1 MTPLL
6 IWKRRDHWSGFPD
19 HRVWRENLSYGS
31 RKPMI
36 APVHIRPYND
46 TDLDTLIELFA
57 GSVRQVASRD
67 YSPAQIEA
75 WAPVA
80 VNREHWA
87 TRLGS
92 RPTYVAEA
100 SGQIVGFSDLE
111 PDGHIDMLF
120 VHADHQGK
128 GVARAL
134 LDHIKHRA
142 HEQGIDRLFTEA
154 SITACPFFERNL
166 FEVIEAQDV
175 ELRGQTFRNY
185 RMAKSI
191 CRQKDT

>member
-1 MTPLL
+1 M
-6 IWKRRDHWSGFPD
+6 S
-19 HRVWRENLSYGS
+19 
-31 RKPMI
+31 
-36 APVHIRPYND
+36 AAVHIRAYSEA
-46 TDLDTLIELFA
+46 DLDALIDLFTS
-57 GSVRQVASRD
+57 SVRQVASRD

-80 VNREHWA
+80 VNREQWA

-120 VHADHQGK
+120 VHADHQGQ

-134 LDHIKHRA
+134 LDHITARA
-142 HEQGIDRLFTEA
+142 HEQGIARLFTEA
-154 SITACPFFERNL
+154 SITARLFFERNG
-166 FEVIEAQDV
+166 FDQIEAQDV
-175 ELRGQTFRNY
+175 ELRGQSFRNY
-185 RMAKSI
+185 RMAKSL
-191 CRQKDT
+191 

>member
-1 MTPLL
+1 MN
-6 IWKRRDHWSGFPD
+6 DD
-19 HRVWRENLSYGS
+19 
-31 RKPMI
+31 
-36 APVHIRPYND
+36 IRIRAYRAE
-46 TDLDTLIELFA
+46 DLDALIDLFT

-80 VNREHWA
+80 VNREQWA

-92 RPTYVAEA
+92 RPTCVAEA
-100 SGQIVGFSDLE
+100 GGQIVGFSDLE

-120 VHADHQGK
+120 VHADHQGR

-134 LDHIKHRA
+134 LDHIHVRA

-154 SITACPFFERNL
+154 SITARPFFERNG
-166 FEVIEAQDV
+166 FEVMKAQDV
-175 ELRGQTFRNY
+175 ELRGQSFRNY
-185 RMAKSI
+185 RMAKNL
-191 CRQKDT
+191 

>member
-1 MTPLL
+1 MSDFL
-6 IWKRRDHWSGFPD
+6 IRAY
-19 HRVWRENLSYGS
+19 RV
-31 RKPMI
+31 
-36 APVHIRPYND
+36 D
-46 TDLDTLIELFA
+46 DLDVLIDLFTN
-57 GSVRQVASRD
+57 SVRQVASRD

-80 VNREHWA
+80 VNQHWT
-87 TRLGS
+87 TRLDS

-100 SGQIVGFSDLE
+100 DCEIVGFSDLE

-120 VHADHQGK
+120 VHADHQSQ

-134 LDHIKHRA
+134 LDHIHARA

-154 SITACPFFERNL
+154 SITARPFFERNG
-166 FEVIEAQDV
+166 FEVIGAQDV

-185 RMAKSI
+185 RMAK
-191 CRQKDT
+191 RL

>member
-1 MTPLL
+1 MST
-6 IWKRRDHWSGFPD
+6 
-19 HRVWRENLSYGS
+19 
-31 RKPMI
+31 
-36 APVHIRPYND
+36 AVHIRPYNEA
-46 TDLDTLIELFA
+46 DLDVLIDLFV

-100 SGQIVGFSDLE
+100 RGQIVGFSDLE

-134 LDHIKHRA
+134 LDHILARA

-154 SITACPFFERNL
+154 SITARQFFERSG
-166 FEVIEAQDV
+166 FEVIKSQDV

-185 RMAKSI
+185 RMVKSL
-191 CRQKDT
+191 

>member
-1 MTPLL
+1 
-6 IWKRRDHWSGFPD
+6 
-19 HRVWRENLSYGS
+19 
-31 RKPMI
+31 MI
-36 APVHIRPYND
+36 APVHIRPYD
-46 TDLDTLIELFA
+46 AADLDALIDLFA

-80 VNREHWA
+80 VNRQDWT

-92 RPTYVAEA
+92 RPTFVAET
-100 SGQIVGFSDLE
+100 GGEIVGFSDLE

-120 VHADHQGK
+120 IHADHQGQ

-134 LDHIKHRA
+134 MDHIHVRA
-142 HEQGIDRLFTEA
+142 AKQGIDRLFTEA
-154 SITACPFFERNL
+154 SITARPFFERNG
-166 FEVIEAQDV
+166 FDVIEAQDV

-185 RMAKSI
+185 RMFKSL
-191 CRQKDT
+191 

>member
-1 MTPLL
+1 MST
-6 IWKRRDHWSGFPD
+6 
-19 HRVWRENLSYGS
+19 
-31 RKPMI
+31 
-36 APVHIRPYND
+36 AVHIRSYNEA
-46 TDLDTLIELFA
+46 DLDVLIDLFV

-100 SGQIVGFSDLE
+100 RGQIVGFSDLE

-134 LDHIKHRA
+134 LDHILARA

-154 SITACPFFERNL
+154 SITARQFFERSG
-166 FEVIEAQDV
+166 FEVIKSQDV

-185 RMAKSI
+185 RMVKSL
-191 CRQKDT
+191 

>member
-1 MTPLL
+1 MRT
-6 IWKRRDHWSGFPD
+6 
-19 HRVWRENLSYGS
+19 
-31 RKPMI
+31 
-36 APVHIRPYND
+36 AVHIRPYNEA
-46 TDLDTLIELFA
+46 DLDVLIDLFV

-100 SGQIVGFSDLE
+100 RGQIVGFSDLE

-134 LDHIKHRA
+134 LDHILARA

-154 SITACPFFERNL
+154 SITARQFFERSG
-166 FEVIEAQDV
+166 FEVIKSQDV

-185 RMAKSI
+185 RMVKSL
-191 CRQKDT
+191 

>member
-1 MTPLL
+1 M
-6 IWKRRDHWSGFPD
+6 SA
-19 HRVWRENLSYGS
+19 S
-31 RKPMI
+31 
-36 APVHIRPYND
+36 VHIRAYNEA
-46 TDLDTLIELFA
+46 DLDALIELFA
-57 GSVRQVASRD
+57 GSVRHVASRD

-100 SGQIVGFSDLE
+100 GGQIAGFSDLE

-120 VHADHQGK
+120 VHAGHQGR

-134 LDHIKHRA
+134 LDHIHARA
-142 HEQGIDRLFTEA
+142 HEQNIDRLFTEA
-154 SITACPFFERNL
+154 SITARPFFQRSG

-175 ELRGQTFRNY
+175 ELRGQSFRNY
-185 RMAKSI
+185 RMAK
-191 CRQKDT
+191 RL

>member
-1 MTPLL
+1 MST
-6 IWKRRDHWSGFPD
+6 
-19 HRVWRENLSYGS
+19 
-31 RKPMI
+31 
-36 APVHIRPYND
+36 AVHIRPYNEA
-46 TDLDTLIELFA
+46 DLDVLIDLFV

-100 SGQIVGFSDLE
+100 GGKIVGFSDLE

-120 VHADHQGK
+120 VHSDH
-128 GVARAL
+128 
-134 LDHIKHRA
+134 
-142 HEQGIDRLFTEA
+142 
-154 SITACPFFERNL
+154 
-166 FEVIEAQDV
+166 
-175 ELRGQTFRNY
+175 
-185 RMAKSI
+185 
-191 CRQKDT
+191 

>member
-1 MTPLL
+1 MST
-6 IWKRRDHWSGFPD
+6 
-19 HRVWRENLSYGS
+19 
-31 RKPMI
+31 
-36 APVHIRPYND
+36 AVHIRPYNEA
-46 TDLDTLIELFA
+46 DLDVLIDLFV

-100 SGQIVGFSDLE
+100 RGQIVGFSDLE

-134 LDHIKHRA
+134 LDHILARA

-154 SITACPFFERNL
+154 SITARQFFERSG
-166 FEVIEAQDV
+166 FEVIKSQDV

-185 RMAKSI
+185 RMVK
-191 CRQKDT
+191 RL

>member
-1 MTPLL
+1 M
-6 IWKRRDHWSGFPD
+6 S
-19 HRVWRENLSYGS
+19 
-31 RKPMI
+31 
-36 APVHIRPYND
+36 AAVHIRAYD
-46 TDLDTLIELFA
+46 EADLDALIDLFA

-92 RPTYVAEA
+92 RPTYVAQA
-100 SGQIVGFSDLE
+100 SGIVGFSDLE

-120 VHADHQGK
+120 VHADHQGR

-134 LDHIKHRA
+134 LDHIHARA
-142 HEQGIDRLFTEA
+142 NEQGIVRLFTEA
-154 SITACPFFERNL
+154 SITARPFFERHG

-185 RMAKSI
+185 RMAKSL
-191 CRQKDT
+191 

>member
-1 MTPLL
+1 MST
-6 IWKRRDHWSGFPD
+6 
-19 HRVWRENLSYGS
+19 
-31 RKPMI
+31 
-36 APVHIRPYND
+36 AVHIRPYNEA
-46 TDLDTLIELFA
+46 DLDVLIDLFV

-75 WAPVA
+75 WVPVA

-100 SGQIVGFSDLE
+100 RGQIVGFSDLE

-134 LDHIKHRA
+134 LDHILARA

-154 SITACPFFERNL
+154 SITARQFFERSG
-166 FEVIEAQDV
+166 FEVIKSQDV

-185 RMAKSI
+185 RMVKSL
-191 CRQKDT
+191 

>member
-1 MTPLL
+1 MST
-6 IWKRRDHWSGFPD
+6 
-19 HRVWRENLSYGS
+19 
-31 RKPMI
+31 
-36 APVHIRPYND
+36 AVHIRPYNEA
-46 TDLDTLIELFA
+46 DLDVLIDLFV

-87 TRLGS
+87 TLLGS

-100 SGQIVGFSDLE
+100 RGQIVGFSDLE

-134 LDHIKHRA
+134 LDHILARA

-154 SITACPFFERNL
+154 SITARQFFERSG
-166 FEVIEAQDV
+166 FEVIKSQDV

-185 RMAKSI
+185 RMVKSL
-191 CRQKDT
+191 